1 MVIKQPVIRCVI
13 FVVVVGFSLL
23 ECLPVCLFVCLL
35 FWLMLLSDQMLDMR
49 RFNGSNECRACSIAA
64 RVLLRQVKRRS

>member
-1 MVIKQPVIRCVI
+1 MAIKQPVIRCVI

-23 ECLPVCLFVCLL
+23 VCLFVCLL
-35 FWLMLLSDQMLDMR
+35 FWPMLLSDQMLDMR
-49 RFNGSNECRACSIAA
+49 RFNGSNECRAWSIAA

>member
-23 ECLPVCLFVCLL
+23 ECLPVCLFVY
-35 FWLMLLSDQMLDMR
+35 F
-49 RFNGSNECRACSIAA
+49 FG
-64 RVLLRQVKRRS
+64 